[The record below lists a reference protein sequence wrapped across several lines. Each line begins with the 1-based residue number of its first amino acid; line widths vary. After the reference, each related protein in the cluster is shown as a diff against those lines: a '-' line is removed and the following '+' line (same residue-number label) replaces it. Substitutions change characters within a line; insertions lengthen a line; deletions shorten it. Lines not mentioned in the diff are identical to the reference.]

1 MIYGTN
7 STRNNSV
14 STRSIGLLIMTD
26 AIIDIMVS
34 YGKGYCHYEVHEA
47 LMLEEGYLC
56 QVFLQY
62 CLPLFF

>member
-1 MIYGTN
+1 
-7 STRNNSV
+7 
-14 STRSIGLLIMTD
+14 MTD